1 MHKFVCFFKRFKI
14 DYLIVFLIGL
24 IAIILHFFDIRICP
38 IYNIFKIPCPGCGM
52 TRATVEILKGRIDL
66 SFRYNILCFPIY
78 VAVFIKL
85 LMVIFNVNAPQ
96 FTKKRL
102 FKVIVIIVS
111 VILLIISEIVNLN
124 NQLLY

>member
-1 MHKFVCFFKRFKI
+1 
-14 DYLIVFLIGL
+14 
-24 IAIILHFFDIRICP
+24 
-38 IYNIFKIPCPGCGM
+38 M
-52 TRATVEILKGRIDL
+52 TRGSIEILKGRIDL

-102 FKVIVIIVS
+102 FKVMVIIVS

>member
-1 MHKFVCFFKRFKI
+1 
-14 DYLIVFLIGL
+14 
-24 IAIILHFFDIRICP
+24 
-38 IYNIFKIPCPGCGM
+38 M
-52 TRATVEILKGRIDL
+52 TRASIEILKGRIDL

-85 LMVIFNVNAPQ
+85 LMVIFNVNALQ

-102 FKVIVIIVS
+102 FKVMVIIVS